1 MVGKKV
7 ERSAALL
14 ESLGSESKRLA
25 LQTGSFAQLM
35 QNVVGDCLLGAGF
48 LSYIGPFDQRQR
60 AALLRDWNLTL
71 EQLGISFTTTYTSP
85 ADYLCVASQRLEWR
99 NHHLPPDDLCLEN
112 AVMLTRFNRY
122 PLVIDPS
129 GQATAFLMSM
139 LASKKVLKTSFL
151 DASFQ
156 EESRKRSSF
165 RLPYCGRRRRE
176 SRPRVESDFEQGS
189 AKARRPHF
197 DPAR

>member
-1 MVGKKV
+1 MIRETEQIKGELDTVGKKV

-14 ESLGSESKRLA
+14 ESLGSESKRWA

-129 GQATAFLMSM
+129 GQATAFFDEYAGFEEGVEDQLFGRILSRRI
-139 LASKKVLKTSFL
+139 SKALFV
-151 DASFQ
+151 
-156 EESRKRSSF
+156 
-165 RLPYCGRRRRE
+165 
-176 SRPRVESDFEQGS
+176 S
-189 AKARRPHF
+189 AALVW
-197 DPAR
+197 